1 MIKRSWV
8 EIDLEVLK
16 NNYKIYAEKLGSRRE
31 VMAVVK
37 ANAYG
42 HGAVKVA
49 TALAEVG
56 CRNFAVS
63 NVEEA
68 MELRLAGIRGQI
80 LILGY
85 TPIAALDYVLE
96 YDLTQAIVSEEY
108 AEKAA
113 EYLGER
119 SHKMKVHFVLDTGMN
134 RIGISAKNPD
144 YCDRFIRKYRE
155 RFRPTGMFTHL
166 CVADT
171 PAEDEFTRAQINAL
185 RAVDERI
192 EDLEFP
198 YVHCLNSAGG
208 LFQRG
213 FGDLGRLGIVL
224 YGLKP
229 DYENILPEGIRPAMQ
244 WKTVIAMLKTVPA
257 GETIGY
263 GRSYKTER
271 DTVVATLPTG
281 YGDGYHRRLSNLG
294 HVIIHGKKAPI
305 IGRVCMDQMMVDVTD
320 IPEASFE
327 DEVILLGDGYTA
339 DDMAHSLGTIGYEI
353 VCHITKRVTRTYLG
367 DKEIGDK
374 EIGGKEIGGKEK

>member
-8 EIDLEVLK
+8 EIDLDVLK
-16 NNYKIYAEKLGSRRE
+16 NNYRIYAEQLGKE
-31 VMAVVK
+31 KKVMAVVK

-42 HGAVKVA
+42 HGAPRVA
-49 TALAEVG
+49 AALQSEG
-56 CRNFAVS
+56 CGNFAVS

-68 MELRLAGIRGQI
+68 MELREAGIRGQI

-85 TPIAALDYVLE
+85 TPIAALENVLKH
-96 YDLTQAIVSEEY
+96 DLTQAVFSEEY
-108 AEKAA
+108 AGRAC
-113 EYLGER
+113 EYLGEKSR
-119 SHKMKVHFVLDTGMN
+119 KMKAHFVLDTGMN
-134 RIGISAKNPD
+134 RIGLPAKDPAF
-144 YCDRFIRKYRE
+144 CEKIIRKYKE
-155 RFRPTGMFTHL
+155 HFCVTGLFTHL

-171 PAEDEFTRAQINAL
+171 PSEDEFTCGQINSFREVA
-185 RAVDERI
+185 RRI
-192 EDLEFP
+192 GDLELP
-198 YVHCLNSAGG
+198 YIHCLNSAGG
-208 LFQRG
+208 LYQER

-229 DYENILPEGIRPAMQ
+229 DYENTLPQGIRPAMQ

-294 HVIIHGKKAPI
+294 HVLIHGKKAPI

-339 DDMAHSLGTIGYEI
+339 DDMAQSLGTIGYEI
-353 VCHITKRVTRTYLG
+353 VCDITKRVTRVY
-367 DKEIGDK
+367 KEGE
-374 EIGGKEIGGKEK
+374 EIED

>member
-8 EIDLEVLK
+8 EIDLDALK
-16 NNYKIYAEKLGSRRE
+16 NNYRIYAEKLGSDRE

-42 HGAVKVA
+42 HGATKVA
-49 TALAEVG
+49 LALQAEG
-56 CRNFAVS
+56 CCNFAVS

-68 MELRLAGIRGQI
+68 VELRLAGVRGQI

-85 TPIAALDYVLE
+85 TPIAALDDVLE
-96 YDLTQAIVSEEY
+96 HQLTQAVFSEEY
-108 AEKAA
+108 AQKAC
-113 EYLGER
+113 EYLGEK

-134 RIGISAKNPD
+134 RIGLPAKNPD
-144 YCDRFIRKYRE
+144 FCDRIIRKYRE
-155 RFRPTGMFTHL
+155 HFRVTGMFTHL

-171 PAEDEFTRAQINAL
+171 PSEKEFTRAQINAF
-185 RAVDERI
+185 REVDVRI
-192 EDLEFP
+192 EDLELP

-208 LFQRG
+208 LYQEC

-229 DYENILPEGIRPAMQ
+229 DYENTLPEGIRPAMQ

-327 DEVILLGDGYTA
+327 DEVILLGAGYTA

-353 VCHITKRVTRTYLG
+353 VCHITKRVTRVYLEG
-367 DKEIGDK
+367 
-374 EIGGKEIGGKEK
+374 EKK

>member
-16 NNYKIYAEKLGSRRE
+16 NNYKIYAEKIGKEKE

-42 HGAVKVA
+42 HGAPKVA
-49 TALAEVG
+49 LALQSEG

-68 MELRLAGIRGQI
+68 MELRLAGVCGQI

-85 TPIAALDYVLE
+85 TPIKALGHVLE
-96 YDLTQAIVSEEY
+96 HDLTQAVFSEEY
-108 AEKAA
+108 AQKAC
-113 EYLGER
+113 EYLGEK
-119 SHKMKVHFVLDTGMN
+119 SKKMKVHFVLDTGMN
-134 RIGISAKNPD
+134 RIGLSAKDPAS
-144 YCDRFIRKYRE
+144 CEKIIRKYKNS
-155 RFRPTGMFTHL
+155 FFVTGMFTHL

-171 PAEDEFTRAQINAL
+171 PSEDEFTCGQIESF
-185 RAVDERI
+185 RAVADRVR
-192 EDLEFP
+192 DLGLS

-208 LFQRG
+208 LYQEG

-229 DYENILPEGIRPAMQ
+229 DYENTLPGGIRPAMQ

-263 GRSYKTER
+263 GRSYQTKR

-281 YGDGYHRRLSNLG
+281 YGDGYHRNLSNRG
-294 HVIIHGKKAPI
+294 HVLIHGKKAPI
-305 IGRVCMDQMMVDVTD
+305 IGRVCMDQMMLDVTD
-320 IPEASFE
+320 IPQAELLCKVTLMGKSG
-327 DEVILLGDGYTA
+327 DEEISA
-339 DDMAHSLGTIGYEI
+339 DDLARLDESINYQVICG
-353 VCHITKRVTRTYLG
+353 VTKRVVRVY
-367 DKEIGDK
+367 E
-374 EIGGKEIGGKEK
+374 